1 MYYFGVGLRDGLGV
15 EGCGSQQHLICAD
28 AQSPPITLRAVAS
41 AALHRPQDLWRQIVW
56 SPDGQRRVDLRIY
69 SHMSTAGQSHM
80 TECRL
85 MSDKQSPVRHPPDA
99 DRSQNHPIARDPP
112 PSGECC
118 QALCLYRKRA
128 DIKLDIRIVLYNIL
142 PTHMCVCIYIYI
154 YTVACESLGT
164 PCRICENINNFNKTR
179 GIIQNACYFLF
190 RTVLSKIFYIKDVYI

>member
-85 MSDKQSPVRHPPDA
+85 TSDKHHQSVILQTQTGAKITQSRVTL
-99 DRSQNHPIARDPP
+99 RRQENVIRLNVSTGREQTSNRT
-112 PSGECC
+112 SG
-118 QALCLYRKRA
+118 
-128 DIKLDIRIVLYNIL
+128 
-142 PTHMCVCIYIYI
+142 
-154 YTVACESLGT
+154 
-164 PCRICENINNFNKTR
+164 
-179 GIIQNACYFLF
+179 
-190 RTVLSKIFYIKDVYI
+190 